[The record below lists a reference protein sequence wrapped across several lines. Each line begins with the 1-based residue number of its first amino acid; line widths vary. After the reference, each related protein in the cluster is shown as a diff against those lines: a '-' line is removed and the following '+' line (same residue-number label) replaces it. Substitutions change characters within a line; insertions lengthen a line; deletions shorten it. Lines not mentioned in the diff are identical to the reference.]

1 MYKLLIV
8 DDEEEVRNG
17 LINKMDWDKYNFEL
31 MGGAQNGREA
41 LDLIEDNIPDIV
53 ITDISM
59 PIMNGLELSEYV
71 RLNYPTVKIVILTG
85 FDDFNYAQQ
94 AIKFGVEDYI
104 LKPVLPKDIESLLLK
119 LKNKLEYEM
128 EQREN
133 ITKLREHFNESLPII
148 RDKCISMIVEGNI
161 DEKEIAAKI
170 PFFNINLR
178 GECFVIAA
186 AEVDNKNQENKIF
199 FERDTEIMRYAV
211 VNIVKEIIEKH
222 AIGEAIF
229 HGSNLILIFS
239 LNYSLSGDD
248 FKSGS
253 VFRKV
258 YSVLE
263 EIRQSV
269 EKYLKLIV
277 TIGIGNFCDSVQKL
291 KDSYKSALSALEYKH
306 VVGESRIIF
315 IQDLEPKRKDII
327 AFDDQTERQL
337 ISAIK
342 FGTDKD
348 VDEVVEQIF
357 KALIETKAAFQ
368 EYQLYFVELVA
379 AISKLCRDF
388 EVDTSGILGIR
399 TNLYA
404 DILELGSLNDIKGWI
419 KEVCIKLMNYIFN
432 SRQRTTQMFF
442 KKAKDYVN
450 SNFSDEGLSV
460 QKVADYLHI
469 SQSYLSMIFKKE
481 TGDTFLKYLVNV
493 RLNAA
498 IELLNGPFRTTEIAE
513 KIGYPDISY
522 FSYFFK
528 KNYGMSPREYRNKYV
543 TPKESST

>member
-17 LINKMDWDKYNFEL
+17 LINKMDWSKYNLEL

-41 LDLIEDNIPDIV
+41 LDLIEENIPDII

-94 AIKFGVEDYI
+94 AIKFSVEDYI
-104 LKPVLPKDIESLLLK
+104 LKPVLPKDIDSLLLK
-119 LKNKLEYEM
+119 LKNKLDCEM
-128 EQREN
+128 EQKEN

-148 RDKCISMIVEGNI
+148 RDKYISMIVEGSI
-161 DEKEIAAKI
+161 DEKEIAARI
-170 PFFNINLR
+170 PFFNINLH
-178 GECFVIAA
+178 GECFIIAA
-186 AEVDNKNQENKIF
+186 AEIDNKSRDNKIF
-199 FERDTEIMRYAV
+199 FEHDTEIMRYAV
-211 VNIVKEIIEKH
+211 VNIAKEIIEKH

-229 HGSNLILIFS
+229 HGSKLIVIFS
-239 LNYSLSGDD
+239 LNNSLSGDD
-248 FKSGS
+248 FKSGY

-277 TIGIGNFCDSVQKL
+277 TIGIGNFCDSIHRL
-291 KDSYKSALSALEYKH
+291 KDSYKSALSALEYKL
-306 VVGESRIIF
+306 VVGESRIIY

-327 AFDDQTERQL
+327 AFDDQTEHQL

-342 FGTDKD
+342 FGTEKD
-348 VDEVVEQIF
+348 VDEVIEQIF
-357 KALIETKAAFQ
+357 KVLIQSKASFQ
-368 EYQLYFVELVA
+368 DYQLYFIELVA
-379 AISKLCRDF
+379 AVSKLCRDF
-388 EVDTSGILGIR
+388 EGDTSGILGIS
-399 TNLYA
+399 TNLYT
-404 DILELGSLNDIKGWI
+404 DILGFRSFNDVKSWIKG
-419 KEVCIKLMNYIFN
+419 VCIKLMNYIFN

-442 KKAKDYVN
+442 EQAMDYVN
-450 SNFSDEGLSV
+450 RNYSDEGLSI

-498 IELLNGPFRTTEIAE
+498 IELLKGSYKTTEIAE
-513 KIGYPDISY
+513 RIGYPDISY

-543 TPKESST
+543 SQKESLT